1 MRCPNLAALPSP
13 PSDKTDWP
21 WAKGSSRLSDRMPD
35 GSQWPR
41 ISIVTPSLNQGS
53 FIEET
58 IRSVLLQGY
67 PNIEYIIIDGGSTDG
82 TQDIIKKYEPWLAHW
97 ISEQDRGQSHA
108 INKGFARATG
118 NILAY
123 INSDDLYEICA
134 FEKMISSF
142 SKKDPCHLWVGECAI
157 FENEQTKR
165 IFKPWWPQNL
175 DHFLQPFGSTFAQP
189 ASFWTR
195 ESYNKVN
202 GFDESLNF
210 IFDREFF
217 LKLALQGTRP
227 CFISK
232 VVARYREHPNTKT
245 SQTIRFYEESIP
257 VVLKYAEACGLSDR
271 RKKALL
277 KQIKNEIRYF
287 NTFIY
292 WKEKGRLSALS
303 QFIHLLLTS
312 PTVIFDRK
320 ILGLA
325 RRLICFRAED
335 VLELKNV

>member
-1 MRCPNLAALPSP
+1 MRCPTLKELPP
-13 PSDKTDWP
+13 PPTDKTGWP
-21 WAKGSSRLSDRMPD
+21 WTEESPQLSDRMLD
-35 GSQWPR
+35 GSNWPR
-41 ISIVTPSLNQGS
+41 ISIVTPSFNQGQ
-53 FIEET
+53 FIETT

-67 PNIEYIIIDGGSTDG
+67 PDLEYIIIDGGSD
-82 TQDIIKKYEPWLAHW
+82 DVSVEIIKKYEPWLAHW

-118 NILAY
+118 NIFAY
-123 INSDDLYEICA
+123 INSDDLYEMGA
-134 FEKMISSF
+134 FEKVISSF
-142 SKKDPCHLWVGECAI
+142 SKKDPCHLWVGECAV
-157 FENEQTKR
+157 FENGQTQR

-217 LKLALQGTRP
+217 LKLALRGTRP

-245 SQTIRFYEESIP
+245 RQTIRFYEESIP
-257 VVLKYAEACGLSDR
+257 VVLKYAEACGLADR
-271 RKKALL
+271 SKKALL
-277 KQIKNEIRYF
+277 KQIKNEIGYF

-292 WKEKGRLSALS
+292 WKEKGRLSALC
-303 QFIHLLLTS
+303 QFTHLLLTS

-325 RRLICFRAED
+325 RRLISFRAED